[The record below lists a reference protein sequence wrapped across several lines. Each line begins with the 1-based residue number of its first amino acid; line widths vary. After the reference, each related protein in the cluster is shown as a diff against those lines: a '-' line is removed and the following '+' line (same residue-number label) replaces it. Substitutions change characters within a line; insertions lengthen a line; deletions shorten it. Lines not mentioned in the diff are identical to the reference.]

1 MPSVRWRGGSLRAA
15 KPITVEQAWEAWH
28 QGARAG
34 AVTNRSGDPYKPSAL
49 RSYERGMRLR
59 VLPEF
64 GCVRLAELHRPD
76 LQEFADRL
84 LADGRN
90 PSTIQV
96 TLLPLRAMFRRA
108 LARGELAA
116 NPCNGL
122 QLPAVRGRRERYA
135 TPTEAETLIAAVPPA
150 DQPVWATAMYAGL
163 RRGELQA
170 LRAEDVDL
178 ASGVIRVEFG
188 WEYRDGQIPLKS
200 NAGRR
205 KVPIPAVLRKFL
217 AAGCRVWLQQ
227 RRPSVRSCF
236 AQEPVRSGQAHKR
249 ADRAWSAAGLER
261 ITLHECRHTFA
272 SLMIAAGVNPKA
284 LQSFMGHANISITL
298 DRYGHLMPG
307 SEARGSGPARRLR
320 QPTQARQVGRSGG
333 SLAPEGADWRINWRM
348 KTAG

>member
-1 MPSVRWRGGSLRAA
+1 MPVFSRRDGKKIRRTFAREAEAKAWRADALTALARGGLRAA

-49 RSYERGMRLR
+49 RSYERAMRLR

-64 GCVRLAELHRPD
+64 GSVRLSELHRPD
-76 LQEFADRL
+76 LQEFADSL
-84 LADGRN
+84 LAAGLN

-108 LARGELAA
+108 LSRGELAA

-135 TPTEAETLIAAVPPA
+135 TPAEAAGLIAAVPAGDRPI
-150 DQPVWATAMYAGL
+150 WATAMYAGL

-170 LRAEDVDL
+170 LRAEDVGM

-205 KVPIPAVLRKFL
+205 KVPIPGALRGVPGRAV
-217 AAGCRVWLQQ
+217 CRVGIQ
-227 RRPSVRSCF
+227 R
-236 AQEPVRSGQAHKR
+236 G
-249 ADRAWSAAGLER
+249 
-261 ITLHECRHTFA
+261 
-272 SLMIAAGVNPKA
+272 
-284 LQSFMGHANISITL
+284 
-298 DRYGHLMPG
+298 
-307 SEARGSGPARRLR
+307 
-320 QPTQARQVGRSGG
+320 
-333 SLAPEGADWRINWRM
+333 
-348 KTAG
+348 